1 MKYIAVA
8 IALIIASVMTIP
20 AQFTQPDPES
30 IATNILIGQ
39 VYPSGNAYLKH
50 FENSKAGWPRNV
62 LLMALMNQSAQSRLT
77 PVEAALSRTTIPPDY
92 IPGVEG
98 LDDEHRA
105 CGTAAPKK
113 KDPSV
118 QYQSEDFFD
127 AAFDHCGPNDG
138 VAMYRSS
145 ASPYSVKVVAFPPEF
160 ALTSGRTVTGRR
172 PVTSA
177 EKQEI
182 AKQKQEMERTGPCTT
197 TPVFVDSAVRLM
209 EANAGD
215 GLTVR
220 LSSYK
225 NPGCFGHLAT
235 IYILDILHGKDL
247 IRTFKT
253 SQSHGPL

>member
-62 LLMALMNQSAQSRLT
+62 LLTSLMNQSAQSRLT

-113 KDPSV
+113 
-118 QYQSEDFFD
+118 
-127 AAFDHCGPNDG
+127 
-138 VAMYRSS
+138 
-145 ASPYSVKVVAFPPEF
+145 VVAFPPEF
-160 ALTSGRTVTGRR
+160 ALTSVRTVTGRR
-172 PVTSA
+172 PVASA

-197 TPVFVDSAVRLM
+197 TPVFIDSAVRLL

-247 IRTFKT
+247 IRTFQA